1 MNLHSPKRKFQ
12 RCARAL
18 YDQIDTLAGAM
29 AMFALTLA
37 RKGGRAMEGALFW
50 VMALLAAG
58 LIGLGKG
65 GLPVVGMLGVPVLS
79 QVVSPIAAAGL
90 LLPVY
95 VLSDMFAL
103 YAYRHDF
110 NRPVLAIMVVGVT
123 IGVALGWMTAA
134 ITPVWA
140 VTMLVGGI
148 GAVFA
153 LQLLMRRAAPPVAK
167 AADKGRGV
175 FWGVVTGFTSFVAHA
190 GAPPFQVYVLP
201 LRLPKMVYAGTN
213 TLLFAYL
220 NAIKLVPYAALG
232 QFNPQNLTIAAQLMP
247 MAALAVW
254 GGVKLVKYLPEK
266 LFFNVVTWALLAV
279 SGKLI
284 WDGLRAALA

>member
-1 MNLHSPKRKFQ
+1 MNLHCPKRKFQ

-18 YDQIDTLAGAM
+18 YGQIDTLAGAK
-29 AMFALTLA
+29 AMFALTHLA
-37 RKGGRAMEGALFW
+37 KGGRAMEGALFW
-50 VMALLAAG
+50 ALALLAAG

-110 NRPVLAIMVVGVT
+110 NRPVLAIMTVGVT

-140 VTMLVGGI
+140 VTMLVGII

-153 LQLLMRRAAPPVAK
+153 LQLLMRRTAPPAAK
-167 AADKGRGV
+167 AADRGRGV

-190 GAPPFQVYVLP
+190 GAPPYQVYVLP

-220 NAIKLVPYAALG
+220 NAIKLIPYAALG
-232 QFNPQNLTIAAQLMP
+232 QFNTQNLTIAAQLMP

-254 GGVKLVKYLPEK
+254 GGVKMVKYLPEK
-266 LFFNVVTWALLAV
+266 LFFKVVTWALLAV
-279 SGKLI
+279 SAKLI